1 MFVNVHIIRTN
12 RNENVKNI
20 YKLPKTIT
28 TFAVKFSMF
37 FKTIS
42 EKKVYDNQL
51 YFKSWLIMHVNNNN
65 NNKIFM
71 TW

>member
-51 YFKSWLIMHVNNNN
+51 YFKS
-65 NNKIFM
+65 
-71 TW
+71 